1 MQHLQGL
8 IIALSVWSRLIHCR
22 GLRFYGGGV
31 HMTYTH
37 LVSIVEQRFQSYGV
51 HAYAFLMGDGWPI
64 DFGSDVYCNA
74 VVHRSVLGN
83 RL

>member
-1 MQHLQGL
+1 
-8 IIALSVWSRLIHCR
+8 
-22 GLRFYGGGV
+22 
-31 HMTYTH
+31 MTYTH